1 MSTILTAL
9 AVLAATTAGL
19 LVSPAELARLLK
31 DPATVVIAAGTSDD
45 DFIAGHLPGARFVRY
60 SDIAIDADGLSS
72 ELPPIDQLRKVLSA
86 AGISDKSK
94 IVIYGAAIPAARLF
108 FTLDYIGHPNA
119 KVLNGGLNAWK
130 ANGGAV
136 EIGPAPSV
144 AIAALTPK
152 PQPDRVVSADW
163 IKERL
168 SSPTLRPFD
177 RLRVVPST
185 VEGRQA
191 QGRPERSRGAKMTLL
206 DARPDNEFTGAD
218 GGMNGA
224 HVKGHLPGAQQLVW
238 NTLLDSTGKFLP
250 DAELRKKFEAIG
262 ATTSTPLVSYC
273 MVGMRASVT
282 YFVARHLGYDA
293 RLYDGSI
300 VDWTRRKLPPIGHRS
315 WAK

>member
-9 AVLAATTAGL
+9 AVLAATTPGL
-19 LVSPAELARLLK
+19 LLSPADLASALK
-31 DPATVVIAAGTSDD
+31 DPATIVIAVGSSED
-45 DFIAGHLPGARFVRY
+45 DFIAGHIPGARFVNY
-60 SDIAIDADGLSS
+60 NDIAVDAGGLST
-72 ELPPIDQLRKVLSA
+72 ELPPVDQLRKVLSA

-94 IVIYGAAIPAARLF
+94 IVIYGSAIAAARMF

-119 KVLNGGLNAWK
+119 KLLNGGLNAWK

-136 EIGPAPSV
+136 EIGPLSRE
-144 AIAALTPK
+144 ALRGTGTAEKISSATLTLK

-168 SSPTLRPFD
+168 SSP
-177 RLRVVPST
+177 
-185 VEGRQA
+185 
-191 QGRPERSRGAKMTLL
+191 KMTLL
-206 DARPDNEFTGAD
+206 DARPDAEFTGAD

-224 HVKGHLPGAQQLVW
+224 HVKGHLPDAQQLVW
-238 NTLLDSTGKFLP
+238 NTLLDSSGKYLP
-250 DAELRKKFEAIG
+250 DAELKKKFDAIG
-262 ATTSTPLVSYC
+262 AKAGTPLVSYC

-300 VDWTRRKLPPIGHRS
+300 VDWTRRKLPAVTGPR
-315 WAK
+315 

>member
-1 MSTILTAL
+1 MSTILIAL
-9 AVLAATTAGL
+9 AVLVATKQGL
-19 LVSPAELARLLK
+19 LVSAAELAASLK
-31 DPATVVIAAGTSDD
+31 DPATLVVAVGNSDD
-45 DFIAGHLPGARFVRY
+45 DFIAAHIPGARFVRY
-60 SDIAIDADGLSS
+60 DDIAIDADGLSS
-72 ELPPIDQLRKVLSA
+72 ELPPIDQLKRVLSA

-94 IVIYGAAIPAARLF
+94 IVIYGSPITAARMF

-119 KVLNGGLNAWK
+119 RVLNGGLNAWK
-130 ANGGAV
+130 ASGGAI
-136 EIGPAPSV
+136 EIGPAPKV
-144 AIAALTPK
+144 AIAALTPR
-152 PQPDRVVSADW
+152 PHSERVVSADW

-168 SSPTLRPFD
+168 SSP
-177 RLRVVPST
+177 
-185 VEGRQA
+185 
-191 QGRPERSRGAKMTLL
+191 KMTLL

-224 HVKGHLPGAQQLVW
+224 HVKGHLPDAQQLVW

-262 ATTSTPLVSYC
+262 ANTTTPLVSYC

-300 VDWTRRKLPPIGHRS
+300 VDWTRRRLPAVMGRQ
-315 WAK
+315 